1 MQGIIKYG
9 LFCGL
14 LFVSS
19 VVYAEGSQTIA
30 GSMALSGL
38 SERQQQEERG
48 FFTPAENFTQLA
60 AIPSYS
66 FGAPPGMVPG
76 WGCVF
81 GGLGGTIDGVSK
93 NHVDGGMS
101 LGAGFGNP
109 FTSVGGYA
117 ALDMGS
123 VSFQD
128 GGEFDRGQLAIG
140 FGHNFRQ
147 LGGFGVSAGFVGLD
161 LWHANKDSE
170 FKDPSF
176 YFAVS
181 KILANNIAP
190 VIITVGAGNNSFDS
204 AHIAPSKR
212 KYDIK
217 EFGAIAVY
225 VVPQVSVVA
234 DYTSGIVTSGLSISP
249 LPKIPVLIGVAAQD
263 IGTLAGHVHP
273 LFTLNYG
280 YNF

>member
-1 MQGIIKYG
+1 MIKYV

-14 LFVSS
+14 LLVSA
-19 VVYAEGSQTIA
+19 VAYAEGTQSIA
-30 GSMALSGL
+30 GSMAVSGL
-38 SERQQQEERG
+38 SERQQGEERG

-60 AIPSYS
+60 AVPSYT
-66 FGAPPGMVPG
+66 FGAPSGMVPG

-81 GGLGGTIDGVSK
+81 GGVAGTIDGVSE

-109 FTSVGGYA
+109 YTAVGGYVS
-117 ALDMGS
+117 LDMGS

-128 GGEFDRGQLAIG
+128 GGEFNRGELG
-140 FGHNFRQ
+140 VSFGHTFQQ

-161 LWHANKDSE
+161 LWHANTESE
-170 FKDPSF
+170 MKDPSF
-176 YFAVS
+176 YFSVS

-190 VIITVGAGNNSFDS
+190 VIITAGAGNNSFDS
-204 AHIAPSKR
+204 AHILPSKR
-212 KYDIK
+212 KYDIQ
-217 EFGAIAVY
+217 EFGAVAVY

-249 LPKIPVLIGVAAQD
+249 LPKIPVLVGVAAQD
-263 IGTLAGHVHP
+263 IGTLAGNVHP